1 MRGGWGGLGGG
12 RGRRGRGIA
21 AWEERHEARGDAGG
35 RGIGW
40 GWGEGD
46 GGQGGK
52 GLRSTKSN
60 VFDNGRL
67 RLSNTLCRDQ
77 CANK

>member
-1 MRGGWGGLGGG
+1 MAGGDWGVDGEEGDGGLR
-12 RGRRGRGIA
+12 RGRRDT
-21 AWEERHEARGDAGG
+21 EARGDAGG

-60 VFDNGRL
+60 VFGNGRL